1 MLSKYGE
8 KVASIYNPASTDWWL
23 CHIDELL
30 TVKLGPT
37 SCLMISVQK
46 ITIETMIIEK
56 LKRTEMEPGNV
67 LSDKVKRKVGDASSI
82 ASQSVKKLNVLNK
95 SVRGNGAHSS
105 QRSNSEIKAVGLQTG
120 FKIGAGYYCLST
132 LNETDLNKAITAPLL
147 SNDLAETQDHSKGES
162 SYEDDFGEE
171 NLTGDRLQDEE
182 QLHLEPVEPTRM
194 PQTAVPQASTI
205 SMEETRTNE
214 DRCERSS
221 EDVIADEV
229 KGLAETQDHSQV
241 EPSYED
247 DFGEENI
254 AGDRLQDEEQL
265 HLEPVEPSR
274 MPQTAVPQA
283 STIPME
289 ETRTNEDRCA
299 RSSED
304 VIADEVKGLAE
315 TQDHSQGEPSYEDDF
330 GEENITGDRP
340 QDEEQLHLEPVEPTR
355 TPQTAVPQAST
366 IPMEDTRT
374 NEHRCARYSDD
385 VIANEVKGLA
395 ETQDH
400 SQGEP
405 SYGDDFGE
413 ENYREEG
420 NIEALVAEPLQ
431 MSLNATKRASS
442 TSTAGAIEGDKEAV
456 PQFLDKRF
464 GDTAAIAETL
474 PITAMQSVTS
484 KDVPNNEMDLPV
496 DGVVAL
502 ASSNTNKDG
511 SVSKDTLRTIQ
522 SIVEEFYVNGLLA
535 EAVLNF
541 RSIMPPDSTDSR

>member
-1 MLSKYGE
+1 MSSKYGE

-67 LSDKVKRKVGDASSI
+67 LSDKVKRKVGDASSN

-194 PQTAVPQASTI
+194 PQTAVPQTSTI

-214 DRCERSS
+214 DRCARSS
-221 EDVIADEV
+221 DDVIA
-229 KGLAETQDHSQV
+229 
-241 EPSYED
+241 
-247 DFGEENI
+247 N
-254 AGDRLQDEEQL
+254 
-265 HLEPVEPSR
+265 
-274 MPQTAVPQA
+274 
-283 STIPME
+283 
-289 ETRTNEDRCA
+289 
-299 RSSED
+299 
-304 VIADEVKGLAE
+304 EVKGLAE

-330 GEENITGDRP
+330 GGENITVDRP
-340 QDEEQLHLEPVEPTR
+340 QDEEQLHLEPVEPSR
-355 TPQTAVPQAST
+355 IPQTAVPQAST
-366 IPMEDTRT
+366 IPMEETRT
-374 NEHRCARYSDD
+374 NEYRCTRSSDD
-385 VIANEVKGLA
+385 VIANEDKGLA

-442 TSTAGAIEGDKEAV
+442 TAGAIEGDKAAV
-456 PQFLDKRF
+456 
-464 GDTAAIAETL
+464 AETL
-474 PITAMQSVTS
+474 SITVMQPVTS
-484 KDVPNNEMDLPV
+484 KDVPNNEIDLPV